1 MVGLEQ
7 ILDDGAAG
15 RNLCIGASEF
25 DPRVSGSDVGLSV
38 IRADR
43 VGLTIPGLHI
53 EPCRFLVLVI
63 VGEGSSR
70 RRDRSA

>member
-1 MVGLEQ
+1 MTAPP
-7 ILDDGAAG
+7 AATYVSVPA
-15 RNLCIGASEF
+15 NLTLV
-25 DPRVSGSDVGLSV
+25 VSGSDVGLSV